1 MKNKK
6 LFFGVLFIGF
16 VAVLIT
22 ALFRFGVIKIPDKV
36 NIITSSTLKKSTDIA
51 ELSSAEFR
59 YKGIASVYED
69 AERTRERC
77 KVCYSA
83 IVEAG
88 IDMNKVDYEIDH
100 ESKTI
105 IAKLPEIELKVN
117 ILDNE
122 PMAFL
127 PSGVDVKPDQ
137 ILKYSKEDVV
147 REANES
153 TELRKVAQENVESVF
168 RALLF
173 PILNSQGYDTLEFW
187 WGNLTPEEGV

>member
-6 LFFGVLFIGF
+6 SFFIILIIGLLF
-16 VAVLIT
+16 VAGT
-22 ALFRFGVIKIPDKV
+22 ALIRFDIIKLSDRV
-36 NIITSSTLKKSTDIA
+36 NIITSSTLKNSTDIA
-51 ELSSAEFR
+51 ELSTAEFK
-59 YKGIASVYED
+59 YEGIASVYED

-83 IVEAG
+83 VVEAG

-100 ESKTI
+100 ENKTV
-105 IAKLPEIELKVN
+105 IAKLPDIELKVN

-127 PSGVDVKPDQ
+127 PSGVDVKPDL

-153 TELRKVAQENVESVF
+153 NELRAVAQENVESVF